1 MKTLMKTR
9 LKLLLIFLLLMG
21 AIIYFTSDRMV
32 SIAIVNTLEEV
43 NTVEI
48 IVVGKFNQKLE
59 VRPKAP
65 QELIHLDLPIGY
77 HTVLIRSQ
85 TCDINHVF
93 EVLNL
98 VGYNVNVEYYVN
110 QAKQCDSFSSE
121 SYFSLT
127 YK

>member
-1 MKTLMKTR
+1 MKTR
-9 LKLLLIFLLLMG
+9 LVVPLIFFLLMG
-21 AIIYFTSDRMV
+21 GVLYFTSDRVV
-32 SIAIVNTLEEV
+32 SIAIVNMWEEV

-48 IVVGKFNQKLE
+48 IVDGKFTQKLE
-59 VRPKAP
+59 VAALTTP
-65 QELIHLDLPIGY
+65 QEYIHLDLPVGF
-77 HTVLIRSQ
+77 HTVLVRSQ

-93 EVLNL
+93 EVFNW